1 MEVFLLLFAGLF
13 AWLPITLI
21 FKGTTQVWNEKY
33 DINQEYGYQGIFDE
47 RNAKFFSEEWVGQK
61 D

>member
-1 MEVFLLLFAGLF
+1 MEVLLFLFAGLF
-13 AWLPITLI
+13 AWLPITLM
-21 FKGTTQVWNEKY
+21 FKGTTQMWNEKY

-47 RNAKFFSEEWVGQK
+47 RNAKFFSEEWVGQA

>member
-13 AWLPITLI
+13 AWLPITLM

-33 DINQEYGYQGIFDE
+33 DINKEYGYKGILDE
-47 RNAKFFSEEWVGQK
+47 RNAKFFSEVWVGQT